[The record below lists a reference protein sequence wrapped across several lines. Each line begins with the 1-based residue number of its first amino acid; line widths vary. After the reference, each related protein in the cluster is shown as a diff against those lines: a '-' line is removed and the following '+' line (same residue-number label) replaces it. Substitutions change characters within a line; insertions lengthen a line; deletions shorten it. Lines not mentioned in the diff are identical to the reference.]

1 MKKIQKKISNQLF
14 ILRLIS
20 KASKWRIFLTITFS
34 ILDSILS
41 FLLFVLLVRYILNS
55 FSYHIS
61 IKEVLCNT
69 CILLITKAV
78 LSTLKHFYETC
89 YVPNSDLRVKAYI
102 RETIFAKAKSVDIS
116 CFENP
121 EFYDNYVKALD
132 EADNRAF
139 EILDQISSIIGSGV
153 YIILAGVVL
162 FSISKIV
169 LAFLLIPVIVG
180 SIVGR
185 LSNNLN
191 FELFNRTMPFIRK
204 KEYVNRTFFL
214 KDYAHEIRIT
224 NIAVLLIDK
233 YVVAV
238 KELISLT
245 KRYGFKL
252 SMLQYIFFLSNEVI
266 GDLFVLIYA
275 SYATVVTKTIALGDF
290 FVIIDS
296 LGDIAWALKEVV
308 DIANDLHN
316 NSLYIENLR
325 SFLEYECI
333 IEKDNIAALKISS
346 EPERIKFEH
355 VYFSYDGQSNYAL
368 EDLCLDIE
376 PGSKVAIVGENGAGK
391 TTLIK
396 LLLRFYDPQQGSIY
410 LGENNI
416 KNYDVREYR
425 RLFCA
430 LFQDFNLFSLS
441 LAENI
446 ALGEVTTENKA
457 IVEAAF
463 YSAGGASI
471 IGKLSNG
478 LDTTITR
485 EFDSNG
491 VELSGGEKQKVAI
504 ARIFASNS
512 KIAILDEP
520 SSALDPIAEKE
531 MYEVLL
537 NGCSN
542 RTVFFISHRLSSA
555 LLADKIL
562 YMEKGRVVETGTHR
576 QLLNRNGAYAR
587 LFRKQAF
594 NYNCEEEGVD

>member
-1 MKKIQKKISNQLF
+1 
-14 ILRLIS
+14 
-20 KASKWRIFLTITFS
+20 
-34 ILDSILS
+34 
-41 FLLFVLLVRYILNS
+41 
-55 FSYHIS
+55 
-61 IKEVLCNT
+61 
-69 CILLITKAV
+69 
-78 LSTLKHFYETC
+78 
-89 YVPNSDLRVKAYI
+89 
-102 RETIFAKAKSVDIS
+102 
-116 CFENP
+116 
-121 EFYDNYVKALD
+121 
-132 EADNRAF
+132 
-139 EILDQISSIIGSGV
+139 
-153 YIILAGVVL
+153 
-162 FSISKIV
+162 
-169 LAFLLIPVIVG
+169 
-180 SIVGR
+180 
-185 LSNNLN
+185 
-191 FELFNRTMPFIRK
+191 
-204 KEYVNRTFFL
+204 
-214 KDYAHEIRIT
+214 
-224 NIAVLLIDK
+224 
-233 YVVAV
+233 
-238 KELISLT
+238 
-245 KRYGFKL
+245 
-252 SMLQYIFFLSNEVI
+252 MLQYIFFLSNEVI